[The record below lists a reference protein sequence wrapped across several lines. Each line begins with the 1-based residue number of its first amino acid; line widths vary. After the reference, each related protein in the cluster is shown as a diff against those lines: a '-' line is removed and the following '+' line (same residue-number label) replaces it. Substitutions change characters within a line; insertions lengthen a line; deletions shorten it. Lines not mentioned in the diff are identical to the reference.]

1 MKFVVSNSDLLVHM
15 QAISKVIVS
24 KPQNPIQSHIL
35 LTLQGNRLTMRATG
49 PDTSASAVLEL
60 SSASQEGS
68 VAVPAKFIL
77 DMLSTFSGSEQPL
90 TFDVDEESR
99 NITVYSENG
108 QYTFAGQDGQIFPTD
123 PELREDLLVSFEMDA
138 GIFIS
143 AFASTLFATGED
155 EYRPV
160 MSGIL
165 MEFDGQTIT
174 FVSSDAHKLVRYRYH
189 LPENESV
196 PGSGSFII
204 HKRPAGLLKN
214 MLTRTSSK
222 VQVSFDDKN
231 AMFRFDEYT
240 LICRLIAGRFPNYN
254 SVIPQY
260 NPNVVTVNRQ
270 AFLTS
275 LSRAQVFAAQSTL
288 LVTLSLSGNQIT
300 LGSQDTDMAT
310 RSKENLK
317 CQYEGQDMEIGF
329 KSEYL
334 IGILS
339 SLTSTEVQMQLSD
352 PSRPGLIV
360 PVGTAEDQAEDVLML
375 LMPMKV

>member
-1 MKFVVSNSDLLVHM
+1 MKFVVSNSDLLAHM

-49 PDTSASAVLEL
+49 PDTTVSAVLEL
-60 SSASQEGS
+60 SSASQDGS
-68 VAVPAKFIL
+68 AAVPAKFIL

-90 TFDVDEESR
+90 TFDIDEETHG
-99 NITVYSENG
+99 ITVYSENG
-108 QYTFAGQDGQIFPTD
+108 QYAFTGQDSQLFPTD
-123 PELREDLLVSFEMDA
+123 PEFREDQLVSFEMNA

-143 AFASTLFATGED
+143 AFASTIFATGED

-160 MSGIL
+160 MSVIL
-165 MEFDGQTIT
+165 MEFDGQTVT

-189 LPENESV
+189 LPETESV

-204 HKRPAGLLKN
+204 HKKPAGLLKN
-214 MLTRTSSK
+214 LLTRTSSK
-222 VQVSFDDKN
+222 VQVKFDDKN
-231 AMFRFDEYT
+231 AMFSFDEYT

-254 SVIPQY
+254 SVIPQH
-260 NPNVVTVNRQ
+260 NPNVVTIDRQ
-270 AFLTS
+270 LFLNS
-275 LSRAQVFAAQSTL
+275 LTRAQVFATQSTL

-300 LGSQDTDMAT
+300 LVSQDTDTAT
-310 RSKENLK
+310 RSKESLK

-334 IGILS
+334 IGILA

-352 PSRPGLIV
+352 PTRPGLIV
-360 PVGTAEDQAEDVLML
+360 PVGASEDQAEDVLML